1 MKPMASLPLAS
12 WTVFSFAAAACAA
25 SSHDT
30 GNRLSPLRT
39 IGWRMRSACLVK
51 SNPNRPFTHRKSLLI
66 PLRSRLF
73 ERRISWLRTLSVVLQ
88 PFEQCVHTVETY
100 AISHGRVL
108 YRYVPLV
115 SAPTGQ
121 ISMHIP
127 HSSHSR

>member
-1 MKPMASLPLAS
+1 MKPIASLPPESYAA
-12 WTVFSFAAAACAA
+12 FSLVAAASAA
-25 SSHDT
+25 SSQET
-30 GNRLSPLRT
+30 GYSLSPLRT
-39 IGWRMRSACLVK
+39 NGCRMRSTCLVK
-51 SNPNRPFTHRKSLLI
+51 SKPNRPFTHRKSPLI

-88 PFEQCVHTVETY
+88 PFEQCVHTVGTY

-121 ISMHIP
+121 ISR
-127 HSSHSR
+127 SEERRVG

>member
-1 MKPMASLPLAS
+1 
-12 WTVFSFAAAACAA
+12 
-25 SSHDT
+25 
-30 GNRLSPLRT
+30 
-39 IGWRMRSACLVK
+39 MRSACFVK

-73 ERRISWLRTLSVVLQ
+73 ERRISWLRTLKVVLQ

-127 HSSHSR
+127 HSSHSRWSPKFGAISETAPRLTIPSACTPIPSLQMRTQRKQRMQRGPS